1 MLKLIKRNYWW
12 LEIKSNIKKYV
23 QGYTKCQQNKVQYI
37 KKAGELYLLK
47 IPEGLWQEINID
59 IIGPLSK
66 SNNKDV
72 IVIIVDQFTKMIRLK
87 ATITVVLLDIRHSSH
102 WG

>member
-23 QGYTKCQQNKVQYI
+23 QEYTKCQQNKVQYI

-47 IPEGLWQEINID
+47 IPEGYGRKLILTLLDHCQNQI
-59 IIGPLSK
+59 
-66 SNNKDV
+66 
-72 IVIIVDQFTKMIRLK
+72 TKM
-87 ATITVVLLDIRHSSH
+87 S
-102 WG
+102 